1 MAEKA
6 PGFLEAGGVKGKG
19 WRRRGA
25 QPGGGGWLPNPPMDY
40 SASPLK
46 PAAGQVVLVGKE
58 QGLCNAAMP
67 VTPLPMPATPP
78 SACDPPSWLSLPVL
92 VIPTL
97 DSQRRGP
104 AVCPP
109 SQRSAYGTKG
119 SLGLPDLAGVSGW
132 FLFTAA
138 STKRRIVPPPPPI
151 RAAASSNNV
160 PASSETAESRGGGRF
175 FFPGMAPAPNIAH
188 PAAGSAWPG
197 AECPAQ
203 FWLG

>member
-1 MAEKA
+1 MHLAEKA

-138 STKRRIVPPPPPI
+138 STKRRIVPPPPHHP
-151 RAAASSNNV
+151 SSRQLQQRSCLLRDSRKSGWGEV
-160 PASSETAESRGGGRF
+160 FFSRDGSCTQHCPSSCWLSV
-175 FFPGMAPAPNIAH
+175 
-188 PAAGSAWPG
+188 AWR
-197 AECPAQ
+197 
-203 FWLG
+203 